1 MNTPDESLAKYRLKR
16 ARETYAEALLMRD
29 GRRWNGCVNRLYYS
43 CYYAAT
49 ALLLT
54 KNLSSAK
61 HSGTRSLLNKHFIK
75 TQIISTDLGE
85 LYNTLFDLRQES
97 DYEDFFPVNA
107 ELVEPWIPLTGEFIA
122 RVEVVVSQS

>member
-1 MNTPDESLAKYRLKR
+1 
-16 ARETYAEALLMRD
+16 MRD
-29 GRRWNGCVNRLYYS
+29 GRRWNGRVNRLYYS
-43 CYYAAT
+43 CYYAAA

-54 KNLSSAK
+54 KNLSFAK

-97 DYEDFFPVNA
+97 DYEDFFRLTP
-107 ELVEPWIPLTGEFIA
+107 ELVKPWVPLTNDFIT
-122 RVEVVVSQS
+122 RVEVIISKS